1 MKILAYI
8 LATLAVGAV
17 ALTIVVNVYSHTP
30 DNTKARELQQKIS
43 QPREKLSMTSNVAI
57 KIHSKRTDHMDTF
70 SQFGDAFGVVIANGF
85 DRLMPIARYLAI
97 SMMTIALMLVC
108 AGLILRRSNI
118 MNAGFMFAI
127 TGGFYILVIESVMPI
142 GEGIMES
149 AVRYGLIA
157 GGSGMN
163 AATFLRSPDTLF
175 TIGYAKATDLFEVA
189 ALACDNSS
197 IGCLG
202 AIDTWL
208 PTHAAAWVVFLT
220 FALVGVVM
228 LATAI
233 LFKLAL
239 LAGVLLLPLAV
250 FPPTSSFGFMPI
262 RAVIHFAVQLM
273 VLTLVTSVAV
283 LVFSKLTVGAHP
295 GFSSAR
301 PFLLASLVFVG
312 MVLGSSRL
320 AYSLTSGAMLQAGA
334 LFGAPAG
341 IAVMA
346 GRSVAG
352 HLDGPAT
359 AATSKG
365 WQALKA
371 AGARL
376 PGAARSAGRTLG
388 AVGRRANP

>member
-1 MKILAYI
+1 
-8 LATLAVGAV
+8 
-17 ALTIVVNVYSHTP
+17 
-30 DNTKARELQQKIS
+30 
-43 QPREKLSMTSNVAI
+43 
-57 KIHSKRTDHMDTF
+57 MDTF
-70 SQFGDAFGVVIANGF
+70 AQFGDAFGVVISHGF
-85 DRLMPIARYLAI
+85 DRLMPIARFLAI
-97 SMMTIALMLVC
+97 SMMTMALMLVC

-118 MNAGFMFAI
+118 ISTGFMLAV
-127 TGGFYILVIESVMPI
+127 TGGFYILVIEGVMPI

-157 GGSGMN
+157 GGSGMS
-163 AATFLRSPDTLF
+163 AETFLRSPDTLF

-189 ALACDNSS
+189 ALACESS
-197 IGCLG
+197 TIGCLG

-220 FALVGVVM
+220 FALVGVAI

-250 FPPTSSFGFMPI
+250 FPPTASFGFMPI

-273 VLTLVTSVAV
+273 VLTLVTAVAV
-283 LVFSKLTVGAHP
+283 LVFTKLTVGTAP
-295 GFSSAR
+295 GFNSAR

-312 MVLGSSRL
+312 MVLGASKL

-341 IAVMA
+341 MAVTA
-346 GRSVAG
+346 GRSAAG

-359 AATSKG
+359 AAASKG
-365 WQALKA
+365 WQAMQA
-371 AGARL
+371 AAARL
-376 PGAARSAGRTLG
+376 PAAAGSAGRALG
-388 AVGRRANP
+388 AVRRKANP